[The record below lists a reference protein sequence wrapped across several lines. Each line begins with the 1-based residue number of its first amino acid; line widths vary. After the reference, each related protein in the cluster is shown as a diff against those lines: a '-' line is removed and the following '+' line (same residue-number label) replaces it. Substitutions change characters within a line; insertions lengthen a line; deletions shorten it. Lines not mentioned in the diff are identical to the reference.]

1 MEDDRRKNAK
11 PIDSLPTRRA
21 SNARLDSSRE
31 AKPFSRQSHALPAS
45 LPICKFFLKGT
56 CNRGTSCSYLHP
68 SGDLSALAS
77 STLTH
82 ISSDSKLAKPFSQGY
97 LPIGSTESLRSVSPS
112 TTAPL
117 TRKPHAFDKQASE
130 SWGLPGPT
138 IDPTDTVNQ
147 GGSLSSPVFA
157 LPEQPV
163 SLAPAWLG
171 RRRASKSSGLTAAVP
186 PPSSQEIPPSNSA
199 SSLGSA
205 TSSRSSQL
213 NWVPVTHQVGEPSL
227 AHATPI
233 ANDSITVRGPNNI
246 SWTSAHTQSTQSS
259 TNSTLSASTSRS
271 ANTSSTYSSST
282 SRDSYTSRNSSN
294 SSLSSSISSSHS
306 GSRHTGSTPAPRI
319 SKRMNTSTALQQ
331 SPNHASSQ
339 TDLTLLGGSM
349 SNLHRGP
356 KKFHDKLSMMRWIQN
371 FTGPGCDP
379 TSVLLQRAD
388 LEELLL
394 QPSLP
399 FSVISELMKIFAH
412 PDFRE
417 QGHTDRVLQ
426 IVAESPLIRNPKN
439 LKAYLIKLSGAPS
452 PATYAYQ
459 ENMTNVL
466 DVIAAIME
474 RYPQFIEILGLD
486 LLQISSAKI
495 AASYPKAIVEASQ
508 LLIRR
513 GKEMLGS
520 PTSSMLPSSSA
531 ASLAFSSGHTG
542 PMPDAMHRLS
552 RQLDSLDEPSTDDSD
567 DSRSDGSYPS
577 DSDSDSD
584 DSSTGDFRR
593 LPLFPSIGEIMA
605 DPNDLS
611 KRLARNITHGKYES
625 LVHYLDTHFR
635 LLREDAIT
643 SIREGIKTWH
653 EDAQRTAG
661 ASTTKPSEVSFY
673 HSVRLSGICPTSSG
687 IVYRLSFQ
695 LDPAVTSRRKGA
707 EPADNLDWNHSQ
719 RLLYGSLL
727 CLSHDGFKTLTWATV
742 SNRDPALLSLSKEI
756 DVKFADDAH
765 VAIDPAQSY
774 VMVESTST
782 YFEAYRHVLSA
793 LKMTNVHT
801 FPFLDY
807 LVHCKTSV
815 DPPSYLKSGSSVYN
829 MRNVFNSDI
838 ADFDILSAWP
848 TFPTSMDESQL
859 AAVKSALSS
868 ELSVIQGPPGTG
880 KTFIGLKVI
889 RALLDNRGARGLGAN
904 GPLLVVCFTNH
915 ALDQFLEGIMQFE
928 PNVVRI
934 GMRSKS
940 ELLKDRNLKKLVYE
954 MNLHTNEHTKA
965 RKQMLT
971 QLRDL
976 QEQIENRFVDLCKAS
991 LSSSDIFAAISND
1004 YQDEDDDP
1012 LISSLFGKSTELDDA
1027 AEAVVLENWLGCP
1040 PAEVI
1045 RLHSIASTAPPLHR
1059 SATHFDSEFPTLASA
1074 AASSAPITPT
1084 TDHSHSQDNTEAEFE
1099 QLDDEDQDEDWDDRR
1114 EDAFDPLG
1122 FSLKMTKLI
1131 PESILRNSAE
1141 SKEHEALP
1149 SSIMS
1154 CANAW
1159 KLPKQDR
1166 RRLYLYWLSR
1176 FRTRV
1181 VTPDLID
1188 MCRQYEHLCRQ
1199 KQVVDQDAQIQLL
1212 MSSAVIGLTT
1222 TGVAKFQK
1230 LIRAVG
1236 PPVVVV
1242 EEAAEVLEAHIVT
1255 ALTPSTKQLI
1265 LIGDHEQLRPTT
1277 AVHRLAV
1284 KFKLDVSL
1292 FERLINNGFPVV
1304 SLTRQRRMRPEISVL
1319 LKSIYPH
1326 LSDHPDV
1333 LTRPNI
1339 KGVASNVYF
1348 IDHSKLEGVDSEQSS
1363 SKHNP
1368 FEAAFLARLGA
1379 HLIHQGY
1386 HESQV
1391 TFLTAYSGQ
1400 VKLLRQELRARNLS
1414 AVYVTSVDNYQ
1425 GQEADIICLSLVRS
1439 NPRGTIGFL
1448 STSNRICVAL
1458 SRAREG
1464 LYVMG
1469 NASQLEAS
1477 QNATWRFVLSQLK
1490 TQASLG
1496 PKISIC
1502 CHHHPEKT
1510 SSVSS
1515 VDEFDLHSP
1524 DGGCDLPCLEL
1535 LSCGHPCPKR
1545 CHPFPHSL
1553 VTCFR
1558 PCERIFPDCGHRCT
1572 KRCYQDCGL
1581 CEAPVQRLL
1590 HCGHQVSL
1598 SCSDD
1603 LPPCQQQVTLTLPC
1617 SHSITTLCMHANP
1630 SPSSHRAPRILECP
1644 HCTNTTHNL

>member
-11 PIDSLPTRRA
+11 PTDSLPARRP
-21 SNARLDSSRE
+21 SNARIDSSRE
-31 AKPFSRQSHALPAS
+31 SKPFSRHSHAIPTS
-45 LPICKFFLKGT
+45 LPICKFFLKGS
-56 CNRGTSCSYLHP
+56 CNRGASCSYLHP
-68 SGDLSALAS
+68 SGDLSALTS
-77 STLTH
+77 STLATVP
-82 ISSDSKLAKPFSQGY
+82 SESKLGKSFSQAHT
-97 LPIGSTESLRSVSPS
+97 PFGSGDSQRSVSPA
-112 TTAPL
+112 APL

-147 GGSLSSPVFA
+147 GGSLSSPVFT

-186 PPSSQEIPPSNSA
+186 SVPTQEIPPSSSA

-213 NWVPVTHQVGEPSL
+213 NWMPVTHQVGEPTLSHVP
-227 AHATPI
+227 AIP
-233 ANDSITVRGPNNI
+233 NDSITVRGPNNT

-259 TNSTLSASTSRS
+259 TNSTSTSRS
-271 ANTSSTYSSST
+271 ANTTSTYSSST

-294 SSLSSSISSSHS
+294 SSFSSSASSSHS
-306 GSRHTGSTPAPRI
+306 GSRHSGSTPAPRI
-319 SKRMNTSTALQQ
+319 SKRMNTSTALHQ

-339 TDLTLLGGSM
+339 TDLSLLGGSM
-349 SNLHRGP
+349 SNLHRGA

-426 IVAESPLIRNPKN
+426 VVAESPLIRNPKN
-439 LKAYLIKLSGAPS
+439 LKAYLIKLSGAPA

-459 ENMTNVL
+459 ENLSNVL

-495 AASYPKAIVEASQ
+495 AASYPKSIAEAAQ
-508 LLIRR
+508 MVIRR

-520 PTSSMLPSSSA
+520 PASSMLPSSSA
-531 ASLAFSSGHTG
+531 ASLAFSSGHAG
-542 PMPDAMHRLS
+542 PMPDSLYRLS
-552 RQLDSLDEPSTDDSD
+552 RQLSLDEPSTDDSD
-567 DSRSDGSYPS
+567 DSRSDGSFSS
-577 DSDSDSD
+577 DSDSSDSD
-584 DSSTGDFRR
+584 DSSAGDFRR

-611 KRLARNITHGKYES
+611 RRLTRNTTQGKYES
-625 LVHYLDTHFR
+625 LTHYLDTHFR

-643 SIREGIKTWH
+643 SIREGIKSWR
-653 EDAQRTAG
+653 EDAHKTTA
-661 ASTTKPSEVSFY
+661 ASTNKPSEVSFY
-673 HSVRLSGICPTSSG
+673 HSVRLTGICPTSSG

-695 LDPAVTSRRKGA
+695 LDPAAASRRKGS
-707 EPADNLDWNHSQ
+707 ETVDNIDWNHSQ

-727 CLSHDGFKTLTWATV
+727 CLSHDGFQTLVWATV
-742 SNRDPALLSLSKEI
+742 SNRDTALLSLSKEI
-756 DVKFADDAH
+756 DVKFADDSH

-793 LKMTNVHT
+793 LKMTSVHT

-807 LVHCKTSV
+807 LVHCKTSL
-815 DPPSYLKSGSSVYN
+815 DPPSYLRNGSSVYN
-829 MRNVFNSDI
+829 MRNVFGSD
-838 ADFDILSAWP
+838 APDFDILSSWP
-848 TFPTSMDESQL
+848 TLPTSMDDSQL
-859 AAVKSALSS
+859 EAVKHALSN

-904 GPLLVVCFTNH
+904 GPILIVCFTNH

-940 ELLKDRNLKKLVYE
+940 ELLKERNLKKLVYE

-971 QLRDL
+971 QLKDL
-976 QEQIENRFVDLCKAS
+976 QEQIENRFIDLCKAT
-991 LSSSDIFAAISND
+991 LSSSDIFTAVSND

-1012 LISSLFGKSTELDDA
+1012 LISSLFGKSIGLDDA
-1027 AEAVVLENWLGCP
+1027 AEAVVIENWLGCP

-1045 RLHSIASTAPPLHR
+1045 RQQSVTVPSLQRSSTQFEAEFPPLTTE
-1059 SATHFDSEFPTLASA
+1059 S
-1074 AASSAPITPT
+1074 ASSAPITPAL
-1084 TDHSHSQDNTEAEFE
+1084 DSSSASQFTLDAEFE
-1099 QLDDEDQDEDWDDRR
+1099 QLDEDQDEDWDDRR
-1114 EDAFDPLG
+1114 EDSFDPLS

-1131 PESILRNSAE
+1131 PESILRSDSSE
-1141 SKEHEALP
+1141 SKERESLP
-1149 SSIMS
+1149 SSIMN
-1154 CANAW
+1154 CINAW
-1159 KLPKQDR
+1159 KLPRQDR
-1166 RRLYLYWLSR
+1166 RQLYLYWLSR

-1181 VTPDLID
+1181 VTPDLVD
-1188 MCRQYEHLCRQ
+1188 MCRQYEHLCQQ

-1236 PPVVVV
+1236 PPIVVV

-1284 KFKLDVSL
+1284 KFGLDVSL

-1304 SLTRQRRMRPEISVL
+1304 SLARQRRMRPEMTTL

-1333 LTRPNI
+1333 LTRPNV

-1348 IDHSKLEGVDSEQSS
+1348 IDHSKLEGSEEQGS

-1386 HESQV
+1386 HESQI

-1400 VKLLRQELRARNLS
+1400 VKLLRQELRTRNLPG
-1414 AVYVTSVDNYQ
+1414 VYVTSVDNYQ

-1448 STSNRICVAL
+1448 NTSNRICVAL

-1464 LYVMG
+1464 LFVMG

-1490 TQASLG
+1490 LQTSLG
-1496 PKISIC
+1496 PKITIC
-1502 CHHHPEKT
+1502 CPNHPEKQV
-1510 SSVSS
+1510 SVSS

-1545 CHPFPHSL
+1545 CHPFPHSQI
-1553 VTCFR
+1553 TCFR

-1572 KRCYQDCGL
+1572 KRCFQDCGL
-1581 CEAPVQRLL
+1581 CEAPVQRTL
-1590 HCGHQVSL
+1590 HCGHELSL

-1617 SHSITTLCMHANP
+1617 SHTLTTLCMHANP

-1644 HCTNTTHNL
+1644 YCTNTTHNL